1 MQQDAHNTATV
12 HGSAYRT
19 CVLIKY
25 SRPVHHHTTMSP
37 RHIPW
42 RWLGGGGRGR
52 GEGGGGKIS
61 VEFKV
66 GGSLSKPTIVYLGQ
80 QQTLEITR
88 HRAA

>member
-1 MQQDAHNTATV
+1 MLTTLLLSMAVHIVHVYSLGTVGLPTITPLCLLATY
-12 HGSAYRT
+12 HGDG
-19 CVLIKY
+19 
-25 SRPVHHHTTMSP
+25 
-37 RHIPW
+37 W
-42 RWLGGGGRGR
+42 GGGRG
-52 GEGGGGKIS
+52 GGGGGEGKIS

>member
-1 MQQDAHNTATV
+1 MEMA
-12 HGSAYRT
+12 
-19 CVLIKY
+19 
-25 SRPVHHHTTMSP
+25 
-37 RHIPW
+37 
-42 RWLGGGGRGR
+42 GGEVGEGGRG
-52 GEGGGGKIS
+52 GGKVS

>member
-1 MQQDAHNTATV
+1 MLTTLLLSMAVHIVHVYSLSTVGLSTITPLCLLATY
-12 HGSAYRT
+12 HGDG
-19 CVLIKY
+19 
-25 SRPVHHHTTMSP
+25 
-37 RHIPW
+37 W
-42 RWLGGGGRGR
+42 GGDRGGGEGGRG
-52 GEGGGGKIS
+52 EGKIS